1 MYKYSFLV
9 GVLFLLFSC
18 KETTIPK
25 PKGYLSLQYPAPVY
39 TSLDLEKL
47 YTFQVSNEATIT
59 ALPDHWLKVTYPH
72 LKATVDITYRPVENN
87 LRELLYE
94 SEKLVFEHTVRADDI
109 VATNFV
115 APERKVF
122 ASLHEITG
130 NAASQLQFHA
140 TDSVRHF
147 IKGSLY
153 FYAKPNYDS
162 ILPAVQYL
170 KKDITTLLET
180 LEWE

>member
-1 MYKYSFLV
+1 MRNFLLLV
-9 GVLFLLFSC
+9 GTFLLLFSC
-18 KETTIPK
+18 KETSIPK
-25 PKGYLSLQYPAPVY
+25 PKGYLSLQYPTPVY
-39 TSLDLEKL
+39 TSLALQEP
-47 YTFQVSNEATIT
+47 YAFHVSNQAIVTG
-59 ALPDHWLKVTYPH
+59 LPNHWLKITYPH
-72 LKATVDITYRPVENN
+72 LKATIDITYRPVENN
-87 LRELLYE
+87 VRALLFE
-94 SEKLVFEHTVRADDI
+94 AEKLVFEHTLRADDI
-109 VATNFV
+109 VVTNFM